1 MCHRQEVA
9 VVYTRTNF
17 GKLLDAM
24 KVVVVEDTA
33 FIWTRQRVDGQ
44 RHERS

>member
-1 MCHRQEVA
+1 MCHVRQEVA
-9 VVYTRTNF
+9 VVY

>member
-1 MCHRQEVA
+1 MCHARQEVA

-17 GKLLDAM
+17 RKLLDAM
-24 KVVVVEDTA
+24 KMVVEDTA